1 MNIRNIIAENALA
14 VFLKMLPDNIKTAW
28 QFAKNNARC
37 NNSKSESKSLTDIL
51 MLTHALGK
59 GFLSSQPA
67 KIFRLTKAI
76 SLLDKTEKIY
86 CKIRME

>member
-51 MLTHALGK
+51 MLIG
-59 GFLSSQPA
+59 QD
-67 KIFRLTKAI
+67 R
-76 SLLDKTEKIY
+76 KIY
-86 CKIRME
+86 CEIRME

>member
-51 MLTHALGK
+51 MLTHALEK

-67 KIFRLTKAI
+67 KIFRLTKGYFI
-76 SLLDKTEKIY
+76 IGQDRKIY